1 MRRPRL
7 ILADRGISPV
17 VGVVL
22 LVAITLLL
30 ASVVGAVVLGID
42 GERASPN
49 AAVQLT
55 ADAASD
61 RVQVRHF
68 SGSDLPADHTR
79 IVWEVG
85 DDRFVTD
92 PADAERLFRAG
103 QSVTATFDGATAAT
117 GQWWGFPS
125 PAAHD
130 IEPGE
135 KVTVTLYDTR
145 SDKPVVRQSVTA
157 GTGSLG
163 AVGSGLIWPAD
174 DRAGVTGVQYG
185 VDFTI
190 QPGSPTV
197 GNSLNSIEID
207 VTTGSPALFSGTG
220 TGDIALVGVDT
231 DGDGAVEQD
240 IESDVNA
247 WTVSDGGST
256 LKIGFA
262 GSAYT
267 NPQAGETIVL
277 RLNGVDNPT
286 TAGGYGVQI
295 QTSGDGNWQTGTV
308 DVN

>member
-1 MRRPRL
+1 MRRLRL
-7 ILADRGISPV
+7 RPPNRGISPV

-30 ASVVGAVVLGID
+30 ASVVGVVVLGVD
-42 GERASPN
+42 SERPSPN

-55 ADAASD
+55 ADAGSD
-61 RVQVRHF
+61 RVRVSHL
-68 SGSDLPADHTR
+68 SGADLSADHTR

-85 DDRFVTD
+85 DDRFITD

-103 QSVTATFDGATAAT
+103 QSVTATFDGATTAT
-117 GQWWGFPS
+117 GQWWAFPS

-135 KVTVTLYDTR
+135 EVTVTLYDTR
-145 SDKPVVRQSVTA
+145 SEKPVVRQSVTA
-157 GTGSLG
+157 GTGTLG
-163 AVGSGLIWPAD
+163 TVGSGLIWPAD
-174 DRAGVTGVQYG
+174 DTAGVTGVQYG
-185 VDFTI
+185 IDFTI
-190 QPGSPTV
+190 QSGSPTV

-207 VTTGSPALFSGTG
+207 VTTGTPDLFSGTG
-220 TGDIALVGVDT
+220 TGDVALVGVDT
-231 DGDGAVEQD
+231 DGDGAVEQT

-256 LKIGFA
+256 LKIGFG

-277 RLNGVDNPT
+277 RVDGVDNPPS
-286 TAGGYGVQI
+286 AGSYGVQI
-295 QTSGDGNWQTGTV
+295 QTSGDGNWQSGSV
-308 DVN
+308 DVD